1 MKESCLTW
9 KIVDHNVQFSDNT
22 ILCEWLRLGKDLTHM
37 CLEGKTEYEQFQ
49 DAPLEKKHFVAKF
62 SEPLERMFI
71 NVGMRDKDPFVIFD
85 QKITKPFTFLEFILQ
100 VRSSMT
106 FTLSDKEHALY
117 YQHTSKYFE
126 PEAPKG
132 DCYYQMW
139 HSEEPFLY
147 PIYDA
152 TSHSLEVDWTR

>member
-1 MKESCLTW
+1 MKECLTW
-9 KIVDHNVQFSDNT
+9 KIVDHYVQFSDNT
-22 ILCEWLRLGKDLTHM
+22 VLSEWLHLRKDLTHM
-37 CLEGKTEYEQFQ
+37 SLEGKTESE
-49 DAPLEKKHFVAKF
+49 DAPLEKKHFLARF

-71 NVGMRDKDPFVIFD
+71 NVGMRKKDPFVIFD
-85 QKITKPFTFLEFILQ
+85 QKVTKPLTFLEFILQ

-106 FTLSDKEHALY
+106 FKLSDKKHALY

-126 PEAPKG
+126 PEAPEG

-139 HSEEPFLY
+139 HSEEPFLR
-147 PIYDA
+147 PTYDA